1 MDIFEKQQTIEAIK
15 TVIKARWFY
24 VSVVLLQAIT
34 LKLLFPS
41 TPLPNDFFILLI
53 FVVVLV
59 LNFGYWAYLRI
70 KPENVNNL
78 ILKII
83 KFCQVFVDQLAM
95 VAIIYFSGTV
105 NKHIVMMFIVTIMI
119 ASVLY
124 KAKGVALWTFFTM
137 LLYTGLVSLE
147 YLGLLP
153 ELPPEAA
160 SQTAFKFLKG
170 ETNFTKMLLIGFNTY
185 MIAVALYALYLVNI
199 FRNREKKLRGK
210 TDEAIKKSEL
220 LTLQTQE
227 LSKTKDYLHEALT
240 KSDAARVEIEKT
252 KAELEKANLEL
263 QAKVRELEKYGQVTT
278 GRELKMIELKEE
290 IKNLRE
296 TVENLK
302 DQLALNK

>member
-15 TVIKARWFY
+15 TIVKARWFY
-24 VSVVLLQAIT
+24 ASVVLLQGII

-41 TPLPNDFFILLI
+41 TPLPNDFLIPLI
-53 FVVVLV
+53 FVSVLV

-70 KPENVNNL
+70 KPENINSL
-78 ILKII
+78 TLKFI
-83 KFCQVFVDQLAM
+83 KFFQVSLDQLAIA
-95 VAIIYFSGTV
+95 AIIYFSGTA
-105 NKHIVMMFIVTIMI
+105 NKQIIMMYIVTIMI

-124 KAKGVALWTFFTM
+124 KAKGVILWTFFAM
-137 LLYTGLVSLE
+137 LLYTGLVFLE
-147 YLGLLP
+147 YFGLLP
-153 ELPPEAA
+153 ELAPEAA

-185 MIAVALYALYLVNI
+185 MIAVALYAVYLVNI

>member
-1 MDIFEKQQTIEAIK
+1 
-15 TVIKARWFY
+15 
-24 VSVVLLQAIT
+24 
-34 LKLLFPS
+34 
-41 TPLPNDFFILLI
+41 LPNDFLIPLI
-53 FVVVLV
+53 FVSVLV

-70 KPENVNNL
+70 KPENINSL
-78 ILKII
+78 TLKFI
-83 KFCQVFVDQLAM
+83 KFFQVSLDQLAIA
-95 VAIIYFSGTV
+95 AIIYFSGTA
-105 NKHIVMMFIVTIMI
+105 NKQIIMMYIVTIMI

-124 KAKGVALWTFFTM
+124 KAKGVILWTFFAM
-137 LLYTGLVSLE
+137 LLYTGLVFLE
-147 YLGLLP
+147 YFGLLP
-153 ELPPEAA
+153 ELAPEAA

-185 MIAVALYALYLVNI
+185 MIAVALYAVYLVNI

>member
-15 TVIKARWFY
+15 TIVKARWFY
-24 VSVVLLQAIT
+24 ASVVLLQGII

-41 TPLPNDFFILLI
+41 TPLPNDFLIPLI
-53 FVVVLV
+53 FVSVLV

-70 KPENVNNL
+70 KPENINSL
-78 ILKII
+78 TLKFI
-83 KFCQVFVDQLAM
+83 KFFQVSLDQLAIA
-95 VAIIYFSGTV
+95 AIIYFSGTA
-105 NKHIVMMFIVTIMI
+105 NKQIIMMYIVTIMI

-124 KAKGVALWTFFTM
+124 KAKGVILWTFFAM
-137 LLYTGLVSLE
+137 LLYTGLVFLE
-147 YLGLLP
+147 YFGLLP
-153 ELPPEAA
+153 ELAPEAA

-185 MIAVALYALYLVNI
+185 MIAVALYAVYLVNI

-296 TVENLK
+296 TVEN
-302 DQLALNK
+302 

>member
-15 TVIKARWFY
+15 TIVKARWFY
-24 VSVVLLQAIT
+24 ASVVLLQGII

-41 TPLPNDFFILLI
+41 TPLPNDFLIPLI
-53 FVVVLV
+53 FVSVLV

-70 KPENVNNL
+70 KPENINSL
-78 ILKII
+78 TLKFI
-83 KFCQVFVDQLAM
+83 KFFQVSLDQLAIA
-95 VAIIYFSGTV
+95 AIIYFSGTA
-105 NKHIVMMFIVTIMI
+105 NKQIIMMYIVTIMI

-124 KAKGVALWTFFTM
+124 KAKGVILWTFFAM
-137 LLYTGLVSLE
+137 LLYTGLVFLE
-147 YLGLLP
+147 YFGLLP
-153 ELPPEAA
+153 ELAPEAA

-185 MIAVALYALYLVNI
+185 MIAVALYAVYLVNI

-252 KAELEKANLEL
+252 K
-263 QAKVRELEKYGQVTT
+263 
-278 GRELKMIELKEE
+278 
-290 IKNLRE
+290 
-296 TVENLK
+296 
-302 DQLALNK
+302 

>member
-95 VAIIYFSGTV
+95 VAIIYFSGTA

-185 MIAVALYALYLVNI
+185 MIAVALYAVYLAKI
-199 FRNREKKLRGK
+199 FRSREKKLRER
-210 TDEAIKKSEL
+210 TDEAINKSDLLFAQTSEL
-220 LTLQTQE
+220 AQSKDQIQDALVISDIARKAATQ
-227 LSKTKDYLHEALT
+227 SRDEA
-240 KSDAARVEIEKT
+240 
-252 KAELEKANLEL
+252 EKANLEL
-263 QAKVRELEKYGQVTT
+263 KKKIDELERFYKVTVGREVRMAELKEKIKELEKKV
-278 GRELKMIELKEE
+278 KKEE
-290 IKNLRE
+290 
-296 TVENLK
+296 EN
-302 DQLALNK
+302 